1 MAVIREMDRHLP
13 GIPSKSL
20 VAKVRKALNQYG
32 IKPQHRLWRLT
43 WEWAADCT
51 FRNSL
56 FLKTKRWP
64 SAYEIATQY
73 LFVLIAEMRAERNL
87 RLPRNAGVC
96 LTQSIREI
104 VSGVESGLL
113 SLPAADKES
122 LKIVGPAF
130 ALPMPEAAST
140 SVRSLNFKDL

>member
-1 MAVIREMDRHLP
+1 MAALHEMDRHLP
-13 GIPSKSL
+13 SFPSKSL
-20 VAKVRKALNQYG
+20 VVKVRRALNQYG
-32 IKPQHRLWRLT
+32 IKPQERLWRLA

-64 SAYEIATQY
+64 SAHEIATQY
-73 LFVLIAEMRAERNL
+73 LFVLIAEMRAKRNL
-87 RLPRNAGVC
+87 RLPRNAGTC
-96 LTQSIREI
+96 LTESIREI

-130 ALPMPEAAST
+130 ALPMPQTEST
-140 SVRSLNFKDL
+140 SVRFLNFKES

>member
-13 GIPSKSL
+13 GLPSKSL
-20 VAKVRKALNQYG
+20 VVKVRKALNHYG
-32 IKPQHRLWRLT
+32 IKPQERLWRLT

-73 LFVLIAEMRAERNL
+73 LFVLIAEMRAKRDL
-87 RLPRNAGVC
+87 RLPRNAGTC
-96 LTQSIREI
+96 LTGPIREI
-104 VSGVESGLL
+104 VSGVESGML

-130 ALPMPEAAST
+130 SLPMPETEST
-140 SVRSLNFKDL
+140 SVRLLNFNEP